1 MSNPT
6 AISPRPVSLVTIV
19 FVLALFGAFAL
30 LVSRY
35 YHPSA
40 IPPENQ
46 RAENLPKDGSLDWK
60 ATPETR
66 KQALAEL
73 REKQIKQANSYGWV
87 DQKAGVVQ
95 LPIERA
101 MELTVEKYGAKK

>member
-19 FVLALFGAFAL
+19 FVLVLFAAFGL

-40 IPPENQ
+40 VAPYNQ
-46 RAENLPKDGSLDWK
+46 QAENMPKDGSLDWK
-60 ATPETR
+60 ATPASR
-66 KQALAEL
+66 KKARLDL
-73 REKQIKQANSYGWV
+73 LEKQTKQGTSYGWV

-101 MELTVEKYGAKK
+101 MELTVQQYGAKK